1 MVDAA
6 PSDEQAP
13 VDERAPR
20 DGHAPRDGQAPRTE
34 PRPRRSGFWSRWF
47 RIQYRTIRWLD
58 PLIRAWLGRPG
69 LADTVE
75 LVVVGRRTGRPRS
88 VLVGLLEIDG
98 RWYVGHPNGPAQ
110 WTRNLEVAG
119 RATIRR
125 PGHAAVEA
133 TVAPLAPGPER
144 TAAIHATF
152 RQHPHGG
159 RQVYHLAHAHIE
171 AVGAFF
177 RLEPLMPGAEA
188 GPRAAST

>member
-1 MVDAA
+1 MADAA
-6 PSDEQAP
+6 PMG
-13 VDERAPR
+13 ERAARGERVPT
-20 DGHAPRDGQAPRTE
+20 GEPAPRSSR
-34 PRPRRSGFWSRWF
+34 FWSRWF
-47 RIQYRTIRWLD
+47 RIQYRMIRWLD

-75 LVVVGRRTGRPRS
+75 LVVPGRRTGRPRS

-110 WTRNLEVAG
+110 WTRNLEAAG

-125 PGHAAVEA
+125 PDGVAAE
-133 TVAPLAPGPER
+133 VAVVPLPQGPER

-159 RQVYHLAHAHIE
+159 RQIYHLAHAHIE

-177 RLEPLMPGAEA
+177 RLDPLGLDPLRPSAAAEVE
-188 GPRAAST
+188 AAST